1 MYLGY
6 HVTKEPERP
15 GIWGDFMHI
24 VRASV
29 PIAVS
34 LAVVSVVTAALWYFR
49 LAMTGPDHPVF
60 FYLLP
65 IALVMIFYGRFPA
78 LLCVATAAACAD
90 YFLYDP
96 LYSFDISSRVEFGDL
111 ACFTFLALIGVKCTS
126 ELFWRSTNLPGP
138 KSRFGRP

>member
-1 MYLGY
+1 
-6 HVTKEPERP
+6 
-15 GIWGDFMHI
+15 MHI

-34 LAVVSVVTAALWYFR
+34 LAVVSAVTAALWYFR
-49 LAMTGPDHPVF
+49 LATTGPDHPVF